1 MRIRKVLFL
10 NFVKMEGDIYIQIDI
25 CIYTNKKRECVY
37 VCLCEGVRGIENE
50 RDGTIDISNRL

>member
-25 CIYTNKKRECVY
+25 CIYTNKKRVCVC
-37 VCLCEGVRGIENE
+37 VFVLGSE
-50 RDGTIDISNRL
+50 RDREGERWGH